1 MFALA
6 TGHNKSPVDMTA
18 LGAAAVEVTAQ
29 AVLRAVRQATGLGGI
44 PSINEL
50 SA

>member
-1 MFALA
+1 
-6 TGHNKSPVDMTA
+6 MTT
-18 LGAAAVEVTAQ
+18 LGAAAVEVTSQ
-29 AVLRAVRQATGLGGI
+29 AILRAVQQATGLGGI